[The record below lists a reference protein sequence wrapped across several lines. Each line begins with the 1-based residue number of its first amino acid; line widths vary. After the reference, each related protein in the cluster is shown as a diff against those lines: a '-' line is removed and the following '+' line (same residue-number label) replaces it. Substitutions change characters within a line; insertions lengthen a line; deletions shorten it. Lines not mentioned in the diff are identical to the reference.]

1 MNDCDYL
8 IILLNDICINIR
20 IKSLKRK
27 IQKNIRN
34 NKLIII
40 WILFIKKIIV
50 NKNNFIEKNRL
61 RDR

>member
-1 MNDCDYL
+1 MNDRDHL
-8 IILLNDICINIR
+8 TTLLNDICINIR

-34 NKLIII
+34 NKLIIT
-40 WILFIKKIIV
+40 WILFIKKIIA
-50 NKNNFIEKNRL
+50 NKNNLIEKNRL